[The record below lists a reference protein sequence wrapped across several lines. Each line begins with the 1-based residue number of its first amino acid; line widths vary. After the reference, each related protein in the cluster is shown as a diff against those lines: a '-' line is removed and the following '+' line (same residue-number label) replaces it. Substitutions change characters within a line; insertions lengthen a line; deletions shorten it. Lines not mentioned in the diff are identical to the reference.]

1 MQGAVRQLTE
11 LARVQPSEVGG
22 FCVGQIVHI
31 TKEGRALVD
40 YAGNPVGPMEA
51 RSVIDGASDHDNHT
65 QENIPV
71 LLVFE
76 NGDPMLPIIVGIVRE
91 TFYHP
96 ISLEKTA
103 LSVKPPREAI
113 LDGRKVA
120 LDAKEEIVLRCGKS
134 SVTLRK
140 DGKIVVK
147 GGFFPKDWKLDLDF
161 KFCKYLIKII
171 PID

>member
-11 LARVQPSEVGG
+11 LTRVQPSEVGG

-31 TKEGRALVD
+31 TKDGRALVD
-40 YAGNPVGPMEA
+40 YAGNQGGPVGA
-51 RSVIDGASDHDNHT
+51 RSVIDGASDHDNHS

-76 NGDPMLPIIVGIVRE
+76 NGDPTLPIIVGIIRE
-91 TFYHP
+91 TLYQAT
-96 ISLEKTA
+96 SLKEA
-103 LSVKPPREAI
+103 ASSVKRQREAI
-113 LDGRKVA
+113 LDGRKVS

-140 DGKIVVK
+140 DGKIIVK
-147 GGFFPKDWKLDLDF
+147 GTQIVSRASGTNK
-161 KFCKYLIKII
+161 IKGASIRI
-171 PID
+171 N